1 MSAIGYAKQTML
13 DIVGTKD
20 VQVAKIINILAAQN
34 EVVKDIPYVQMNK
47 GDKHEEV
54 ILSYAPTPVR
64 RMYNEGVLPDVA
76 KFAKRTYSSD
86 KFETTAQLDEDLALV
101 GQGKNYN
108 MMKVMLGHATGMANE
123 YGRTIFYGTPEG
135 ESEGTDGLATIYS
148 SLTGE
153 AASQIVNADPLNVY
167 ADDLGYTSIYV
178 ANWGE
183 GQLFGAYPEGTKAGI
198 ETIMRNGGERVKV
211 QGVNRSGVA
220 GEFYAYE
227 ETLKQRHALIA
238 ADYRFGARVANIRV
252 DQLKTGNAADLIDLL
267 IDAQESLRIQKGG
280 IIYVNKVIK
289 SILRKQ
295 AKADVK
301 GGGGLTYMN
310 YHGEEVLAFGDMPI
324 RTCDAISLTEGKVS

>member
-1 MSAIGYAKQTML
+1 MAKQNML

-20 VQVAKIINILAAQN
+20 VQLNQIINILMARN
-34 EVVKDIPYVQMNK
+34 EIAKDIPYQVMNR

-76 KFAKRTYSSD
+76 KFAKRTYTAD
-86 KFETTAQLDEDLALV
+86 KFETTAQLDEDLAMV

-108 MMKVMLGHATGMANE
+108 MMKIMMAHATGMSNE
-123 YGRTIFYGTPEG
+123 YGRTVFYGTPEG

-153 AASQIVNADPLNVY
+153 TKSQVINADDGSGP
-167 ADDLGYTSIYV
+167 ADLGYTSIYAV
-178 ANWGE
+178 NWFE
-183 GQLFGAYPEGTKAGI
+183 NQIFGVYPEGTKAGI
-198 ETIMRNGGERVKV
+198 ETHKRNGGEKVKI
-211 QGVNRSGVA
+211 QGLNRNGVA
-220 GEFYAYE
+220 GEYYGFE
-227 ETLKQRHALIA
+227 ETLKQRHGLVA
-238 ADYRFGARVANIRV
+238 ADYRFGGRIANIDV
-252 DQLKTGNAADLIDLL
+252 STLKTGSAPNLIDLL
-267 IDAQESLRIQKGG
+267 IDLQESLRVQAGG
-280 IIYVNKVIK
+280 IIYVHPVVK

-301 GGGGLTYMN
+301 SGGGLTYMN

-324 RTCDAISLTEGKVS
+324 RTCESISLTEGKVS